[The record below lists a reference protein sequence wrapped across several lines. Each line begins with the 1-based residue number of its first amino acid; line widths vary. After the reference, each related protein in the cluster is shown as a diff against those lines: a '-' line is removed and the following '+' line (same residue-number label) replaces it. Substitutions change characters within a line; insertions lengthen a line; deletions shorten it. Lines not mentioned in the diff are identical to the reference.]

1 MKNFISNKMFLLC
14 VLLLATTGC
23 FHKKQ
28 SPNSC
33 STKVTAKNSATCDSK
48 NVINPE
54 DEDVTEF
61 SLKEEDGNPFTS
73 ESDNTNKAKQLSESG
88 QKYNL
93 KTIYYDFDKYHIRKN
108 QLNAAKEN
116 LNIIKNLVD
125 KGHEVVLE
133 GHACN
138 SAGSTEYNMI
148 LSENRANTFA
158 KYLGKHGVDRKKLK
172 TVGRG
177 AEMRIVPFG
186 DKEQQAPN
194 RRVEFYVIE
203 HN

>member
-1 MKNFISNKMFLLC
+1 MKNIISNKMFLLYM
-14 VLLLATTGC
+14 LLLATTGC
-23 FHKKQ
+23 FHKKPKT
-28 SPNSC
+28 SSLTKADTKNIKT
-33 STKVTAKNSATCDSK
+33 STTRNVAT
-48 NVINPE
+48 PA

-73 ESDNTNKAKQLSESG
+73 ESDNAHKVQPLGEFG

-116 LNIIKNLVD
+116 LEIIKNLVN

-158 KYLGKHGVDRKKLK
+158 KYLAKHGVDRKKLK

-177 AEMRIVPFG
+177 SEMRIVPFG

-194 RRVEFYVIE
+194 RRVGFYVIE